1 MHNHLA
7 LSAKS
12 ENTKKIINQAL
23 DILESVGIPFSG
35 KRPRGLES
43 MAMAFLAVAGVT
55 KTWKEAKGQNEH
67 RHLKTREIIKFIN
80 ENYEEQISPGSYDD
94 VRRKHLKLLVLADLV
109 LNSANNPSAAQ
120 NDPTR
125 GYTISSEFKSLIVYY
140 GTDEWEIKLKL
151 FKKNR
156 PSLQEILRRK
166 RDIPKV
172 RITLNSGHILDFSS
186 GGHNQLQREIIEE
199 FLPRFGLGCEVLYVG
214 DATDKYLLRVDDKLK
229 ALGFF
234 ELTHDS
240 LPDIVAYNKEKN
252 WIFLIEAFFTS
263 GPMSEERILELK
275 KALKDCT
282 AELIFITAFISKTAF
297 KKNISDIG
305 WETEV
310 WTADNP
316 DHMVHFNGGKFF
328 GPYNANANIL

>member
-1 MHNHLA
+1 MSLT
-7 LSAKS
+7 KS
-12 ENTKKIINQAL
+12 EKVQKLIYEAL
-23 DILESVGIPFSG
+23 DILESVGVPFVG

-55 KTWKEAKGQNEH
+55 RSWKEAKGQAEH
-67 RHLKTREIIKFIN
+67 RHLKTRQIISFIN
-80 ENYEEQISPGSYDD
+80 ENYEESISPGSYDD
-94 VRRKHLKLLVLADLV
+94 IRRKHLKLLVLADLV
-109 LNSANNPSAAQ
+109 LNSADNPSAAQ

-125 GYTISSEFKSLIVYY
+125 GYAISSDFKSLINFY
-140 GTDEWEIKLKL
+140 GTSEWDIKLRL

-156 PSLQEILRRK
+156 PSLDEILKRK
-166 RDIPKV
+166 RDLPKV
-172 RITLNSGHILDFSS
+172 RVTLSTGAILDFSN
-186 GGHNQLQREIIEE
+186 GGHNHLQREVIEE
-199 FLPRFGLGCEVLYVG
+199 FLPRFGAGCEVLYVG
-214 DATDKYLLRVDDKLK
+214 DATDKYLLRNDDKLK
-229 ALGFF
+229 ELGFF

-240 LPDIVAYNKEKN
+240 LPDIVAYNQDKN
-252 WIFLIEAFFTS
+252 WLFLIEAFFTS

-282 AELIFITAFISKTAF
+282 AELIFITAFTSKAAF

-328 GPYNANANIL
+328 GPYKG